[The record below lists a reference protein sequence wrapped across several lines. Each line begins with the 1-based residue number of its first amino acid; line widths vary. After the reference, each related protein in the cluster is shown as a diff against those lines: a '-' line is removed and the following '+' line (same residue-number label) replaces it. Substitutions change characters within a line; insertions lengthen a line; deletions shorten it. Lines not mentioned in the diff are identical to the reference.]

1 MLAAMFDPNSTRLR
15 PHAMK
20 YAQGNVFIDRDP
32 EPFRIIL
39 SFLRRA
45 RLPEVIVGCSLEEV
59 EWEADYYGL
68 KELLKI
74 IGERKKAKGKK
85 EVERPKMSS
94 LECDEKAAEMLYKAV
109 RCHCP
114 QNCRDDAVRAKY
126 R

>member
-1 MLAAMFDPNSTRLR
+1 MLAAMFDPNPNYRLR

-39 SFLRRA
+39 SFLRSA
-45 RLPEVIVGCSLEEV
+45 RLPKDIVGCSLEQV

-74 IGERKKAKGKK
+74 IGERKTAKEK
-85 EVERPKMSS
+85 EEEPKTSS
-94 LECDEKAAEMLYKAV
+94 LEFAQKALEMRK
-109 RCHCP
+109 
-114 QNCRDDAVRAKY
+114 K
-126 R
+126 